1 MDFPCYF
8 NTGCCC
14 FPDSDVTC
22 LEING
27 ELRLVRWL
35 ANEGGATPEPL
46 ASLPLHDLFAQVA
59 AG

>member
-14 FPDSDVTC
+14 FPDRDVTC
-22 LEING
+22 LEIDG
-27 ELRLVRWL
+27 EMRLVRWL
-35 ANEGGATPEPL
+35 GSDGEVRPEQL
-46 ASLPLHDLFAQVA
+46 ASLPLRDLFAKVA